1 MNTNTTNT
9 AVTLTFFSLGD
20 FLAELKRREFGLHAD
35 RRRVLGALCRP
46 RATPQRE
53 PGQGKRDRLRT
64 PGRQRPDRPARRI
77 PSRTGWARHLWPVE
91 VRPREQAAD
100 TCTISG
106 RRHLHCTQ
114 VQVYPTGCGRLM
126 AIVVG
131 IVSQEDRVQIVR
143 AGYTLAGHPA
153 VLSLLKDMQ
162 PFGAIEEEAVAV
174 WVDCDVTDLLVLDDS
189 ERTIKVA
196 AGDVR
201 KVAARMG
208 STLADDKAAR
218 IAAQVAAHLREVIED
233 EIEHALDTQ

>member
-1 MNTNTTNT
+1 
-9 AVTLTFFSLGD
+9 
-20 FLAELKRREFGLHAD
+20 
-35 RRRVLGALCRP
+35 
-46 RATPQRE
+46 
-53 PGQGKRDRLRT
+53 
-64 PGRQRPDRPARRI
+64 
-77 PSRTGWARHLWPVE
+77 
-91 VRPREQAAD
+91 
-100 TCTISG
+100 
-106 RRHLHCTQ
+106 
-114 VQVYPTGCGRLM
+114 M